1 MKGKLDDYLL
11 DDSIIN
17 AEILWTLKCVM
28 RHFSFCSCA
37 QINSLF
43 SCMFSRYIKE
53 QLEKYISSSRL
64 YVVLFDESMNS
75 VLQNEQMDAAIRFW
89 NNSKNQA
96 ETRYLTSEFLH
107 RPNAE
112 NLVKSLSSALKHLD
126 QQNLLQ
132 LSMDGPSVN

>member
-1 MKGKLDDYLL
+1 MGANALVTLKVKKRSAGLQCSFFRKEEKPAVSTAVKDSKEICKDGKTVKGKLEDYLL

-28 RHFSFCSCA
+28 GHFSFCSCA

-75 VLQNEQMDAAIRFW
+75 VLQNE
-89 NNSKNQA
+89 
-96 ETRYLTSEFLH
+96 
-107 RPNAE
+107 
-112 NLVKSLSSALKHLD
+112 
-126 QQNLLQ
+126 
-132 LSMDGPSVN
+132 